1 MSVLYV
7 NSSPRGP
14 RSESGRIAEALLAAL
29 ADTSP
34 SVRVDRWDLFAD
46 PLPAFAEDATE
57 AKMAVIG
64 GAAPTGPAASAWS
77 AVRRTVERVRAA
89 DTLLFTVPMWN
100 GSIPWPLKLFIDT
113 VTQPGLAFGFDP
125 RAGYSGLLAPRRAI
139 TVYTSQVYEPGV
151 DRRFGV
157 DHQSTY
163 FESWLALV
171 GLTHAGSIRL
181 QPTYAGRPD
190 LRAARAAA
198 LDEARRLGTEL
209 GRSAAAA

>member
-29 ADTSP
+29 VDTAP
-34 SVRVDRWDLFAD
+34 SVPVDRMDLFAD
-46 PLPAFAEDATE
+46 PLPAFAQNATE

-64 GAAPTGPAASAWS
+64 GAAPTGAAADAW
-77 AVRRTVERVRAA
+77 AAIRRTAERVTAA

-113 VTQPGLAFGFDP
+113 VTQPGLAFSFDP
-125 RAGYSGLLAPRRAI
+125 GIGYSGLLAPRSAI
-139 TVYTSQVYEPGV
+139 TVYTSQVYEPGA
-151 DRRFGV
+151 DARFGV

-163 FESWLALV
+163 FESWLRLV
-171 GLTHAGSIRL
+171 GLAHAGSIRL
-181 QPTYAGRPD
+181 QTTYAGRPD
-190 LRAARAAA
+190 LPQARAAA
-198 LDEARRLGTEL
+198 LAEARRLGTEL
-209 GRSAAAA
+209 GRTAVAA